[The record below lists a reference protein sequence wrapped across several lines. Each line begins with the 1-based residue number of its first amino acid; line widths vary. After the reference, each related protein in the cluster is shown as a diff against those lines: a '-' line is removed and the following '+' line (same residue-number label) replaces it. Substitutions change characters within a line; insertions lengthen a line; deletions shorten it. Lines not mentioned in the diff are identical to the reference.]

1 MMVYFKK
8 MITSLALVGMLCL
21 PTASLFAQMQGEV
34 LNLNLEQALDIAVS
48 KNPTIQ
54 VAGQEIELKKAQ
66 RREAIGGLIPEVSLQ
81 GSYSRAIKKQKM
93 AMEFGGE
100 STTIEVGR
108 DNTYNGG
115 LVINFPIFAP
125 ALYKS
130 INMSKADLELAVEK
144 ARASEIDLINEVTK
158 AYYQVL
164 LTQDSYEVL
173 LKSYNQ
179 AKANFDVVEA
189 KYKQGS
195 VSEYDKIRAEVQV
208 RNIKPSVVSAKN
220 GVNLAKLQLKVLMGI
235 SSEYDVAITDNLSH
249 YEATMYG
256 EILDRSA
263 FDLSNNSDLMQLD
276 LNTKIL
282 SENVKLQRTN
292 YLPQLSAS
300 FNYTYLSMNDDF
312 RIAHYRWYPSSSI
325 AVNLSIPLF
334 KASSYAK
341 SKQAKVQLQQMAY
354 TRTDIER
361 KVDMQVQSYLDNMS
375 ASSEQVMS
383 NKEGIL
389 QAQKG
394 RDIAQKRYEVG
405 KGTIL
410 ELNDSEVALTEAS
423 LTYNQ
428 SIYDYLIAK
437 AELDKVLGINKS
449 TIKNK

>member
-8 MITSLALVGMLCL
+8 MITSLTLVGMLCL

-115 LVINFPIFAP
+115 IVINFPIFAP

>member
-312 RIAHYRWYPSSSI
+312 RIAHYRWFPSSSI

-428 SIYDYLIAK
+428 SIYDYLVAK

>member
-428 SIYDYLIAK
+428 SIYDYLVAK

>member
-312 RIAHYRWYPSSSI
+312 RIVHYRWYPSSSI

>member
-8 MITSLALVGMLCL
+8 MITSLTLVGMLCL

>member
-312 RIAHYRWYPSSSI
+312 RIAHYRWFPSSSI

-354 TRTDIER
+354 TRTNIER

-428 SIYDYLIAK
+428 SIYDYLVAK

>member
-115 LVINFPIFAP
+115 IVINFPIFAP